1 MIELPTLYSLYEF
14 STRIWINDMLF
25 SHPIFLKPL
34 GLPSALYLTILIFGV
49 TFFTALGVIPQM
61 IRFAYRFALVDCPNS
76 RKHHI
81 KSTPVLGGLSIFTR
95 ENRI

>member
-34 GLPSALYLTILIFGV
+34 GLDKLKPLQHAINAGTLI
-49 TFFTALGVIPQM
+49 
-61 IRFAYRFALVDCPNS
+61 
-76 RKHHI
+76 
-81 KSTPVLGGLSIFTR
+81 
-95 ENRI
+95 